1 MERPKKF
8 PSLIGLNIEGFY
20 FYPKIHESVFI
31 APTASVI
38 GNVEIG
44 ELSSVWYGVVIRGDV
59 NWIKIGKGTNV
70 QDNSVIHAETAS
82 FPTYIGDFVTVG
94 HKATI
99 HGCIIKDFSL
109 VGIGAIVMNGAE
121 IGPFSIVGAGAV
133 VTENTKIPPGTLAI
147 GVPAKVKRDLTEK
160 EIESLKRSAQR
171 YIELAK
177 IHSESLHFIYYG
189 GKD

>member
-59 NWIKIGKGTNV
+59 NWIKIGKGTNI

-109 VGIGAIVMNGAE
+109 IGIGAIVMNGAE
-121 IGPFSIVGAGAV
+121 IGSFSIVGAGAV
-133 VTENTKIPPGTLAI
+133 ITENTKIPPGTLAI